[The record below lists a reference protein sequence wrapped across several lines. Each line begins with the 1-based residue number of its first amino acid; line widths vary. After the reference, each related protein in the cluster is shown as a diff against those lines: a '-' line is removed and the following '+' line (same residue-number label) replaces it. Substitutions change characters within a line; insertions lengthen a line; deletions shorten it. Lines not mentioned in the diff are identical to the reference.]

1 MKIQDDIEV
10 SINKLLK
17 KKKEKKRDDI
27 KVIYRSWVSCKST

>member
-1 MKIQDDIEV
+1 MKIQDGIEV

-17 KKKEKKRDDI
+17 KKRKKERDDI